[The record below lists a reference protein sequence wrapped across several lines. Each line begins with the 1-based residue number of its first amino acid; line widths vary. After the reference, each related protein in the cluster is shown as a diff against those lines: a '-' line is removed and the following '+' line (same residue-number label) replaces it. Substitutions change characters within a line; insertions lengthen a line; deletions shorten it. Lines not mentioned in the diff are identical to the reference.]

1 LQLAS
6 VGALIDHLVREQ
18 AVAALEDEGIG
29 GLDIRD
35 IEVITLFVLH
45 LLCSPPVNM
54 LSRDQ
59 VMQINADA
67 LL

>member
-1 LQLAS
+1 MAS

-18 AVAALEDEGIG
+18 AVTALEDDGIA

-35 IEVITLFVLH
+35 IEVITLYVFRLF
-45 LLCSPPVNM
+45 CS
-54 LSRDQ
+54 LYIHEFYRDQ